1 MYHILLD
8 ELSQLEHDILPSH
21 DTPLL
26 PGRES
31 PFSSSYGSV
40 HLLLRGTGYA
50 RDDLLGGR
58 VVVVD
63 PSISFRLDHL
73 TIDEQLHRRLREGG
87 GVTVY
92 VSV

>member
-8 ELSQLEHDILPSH
+8 ELSQLEHNILPSH
-21 DTPLL
+21 DTPLS
-26 PGRES
+26 PGGES
-31 PFSSSYGSV
+31 PFSSGYCSV
-40 HLLLRGTGYA
+40 HLILCGTGYM

-73 TIDEQLHRRLREGG
+73 TIDK
-87 GVTVY
+87 
-92 VSV
+92 